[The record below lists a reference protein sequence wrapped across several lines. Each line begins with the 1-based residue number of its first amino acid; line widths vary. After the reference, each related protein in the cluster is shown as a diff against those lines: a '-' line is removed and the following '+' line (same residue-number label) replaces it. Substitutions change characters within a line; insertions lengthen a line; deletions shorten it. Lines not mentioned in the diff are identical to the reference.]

1 MNIKIQPEVRNFLKK
16 ERQSVIMIRSS
27 GKTLTKNNQE
37 DFREPEVRFN
47 LPENG
52 EEKKYN
58 RYLVDDIL
66 FFCDKSLSSAHGIT
80 LEKVS
85 IHNQDLFSVQTKIES

>member
-16 ERQSVIMIRSS
+16 ERQSVIKIQPIAKPFSR
-27 GKTLTKNNQE
+27 NDID
-37 DFREPEVRFN
+37 DFRSPEVSFD
-47 LPENG
+47 LPDWG
-52 EEKKYN
+52 EEGNYN

-66 FFCDKSLSSAHGIT
+66 FFCDKSLSSVQKIT

-85 IHNQDLFSVQTKIES
+85 IHSTDIFSVQTKIES